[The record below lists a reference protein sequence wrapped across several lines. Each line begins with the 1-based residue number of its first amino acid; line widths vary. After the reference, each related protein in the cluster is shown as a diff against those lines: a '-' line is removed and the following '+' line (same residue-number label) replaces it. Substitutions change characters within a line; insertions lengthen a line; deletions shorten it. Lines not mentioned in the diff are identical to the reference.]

1 MNTAADGRAPPP
13 RALLFDWDDT
23 LVDNWGT
30 IHAALNATLAAMGRP
45 RWSFEE
51 TLRRVR
57 QSSRDGFP
65 RMFGERWQEA
75 QKIFYQ
81 AFARDHLQ
89 TLQALPDA
97 EATLKRLSDAG
108 LYLAVVSNKHGDFLR
123 REAEHLGWSGY
134 FRRLVGAG
142 DAAADKPAVDAVAM
156 ALDGSGLDR
165 GPDVWFV
172 GDADIDVECA
182 RNAGLTAV
190 LLRGG
195 RRGRS
200 MAIDPGD
207 ALPLADC
214 AELLRTVD
222 GLITQL

>member
-1 MNTAADGRAPPP
+1 VNAAADRRAPPP

-30 IHAALNATLAAMGRP
+30 IHQALNATLAAMGQP
-45 RWSFEE
+45 TWSFDQ

-65 RMFGERWQEA
+65 RMFGERWREA
-75 QKIFYQ
+75 QKIFYD
-81 AFARDHLQ
+81 AFAREHLQ

-97 EATLKRLSDAG
+97 EATLERLSEAG
-108 LYLAVVSNKHGDFLR
+108 FYLAVVSNKHGEFLR
-123 REAEHLGWSGY
+123 READYLGWSKY

-142 DAAADKPAVDAVAM
+142 DAVADKPAVDAVAM
-156 ALDGSGLDR
+156 ALDGSGVGR
-165 GPDVWFV
+165 GPQVWFV

-190 LLRGG
+190 LLCGG
-195 RRGRS
+195 RRGQA
-200 MAIDPGD
+200 MAVDPGD
-207 ALPLADC
+207 ALRMADC

>member
-1 MNTAADGRAPPP
+1 MNAAADHGAPPP

-23 LVDNWGT
+23 LVDNWPT

-45 RWSFEE
+45 TWSFEE
-51 TLRRVR
+51 TLGRVR
-57 QSSRDGFP
+57 QSTRDGFP
-65 RMFGERWQEA
+65 RMFGARWQEA

-81 AFARDHLQ
+81 AFARDHLR
-89 TLQALPDA
+89 TLKALPDA

-123 REAEHLGWSGY
+123 READHLGWSGY
-134 FRRLVGAG
+134 FSRLVGAG

-165 GPDVWFV
+165 GPQVWFV
-172 GDADIDVECA
+172 GDADIDMECA

-200 MAIDPGD
+200 TPLDPGD
-207 ALPLADC
+207 ALPLAGC

-222 GLITQL
+222 GLIT

>member
-1 MNTAADGRAPPP
+1 MNAAADRRAPP

-23 LVDNWGT
+23 LVDNWET
-30 IHAALNATLAAMGRP
+30 IHEALNVTLAAMGRP
-45 RWSFEE
+45 AWSFDE
-51 TLRRVR
+51 TQRRAR

-81 AFARDHLQ
+81 AFARDHLR
-89 TLQALPDA
+89 TLKPLPDA

-123 REAEHLGWSGY
+123 READHLGWTGY

-142 DAAADKPAVDAVAM
+142 DAAADKPALDAVAM

-195 RRGRS
+195 RRRRS
-200 MAIDPGD
+200 MALDPGD

-222 GLITQL
+222 ALITQL